1 MTKLGEAKPGH
12 NLRLILE
19 DRGLIHPVPVFC
31 SICLFFGEP
40 DQDSMDSERREDGM
54 FCAIERYL
62 GGGFHDLFLHSAS
75 VDLRPQVSAN
85 LRQH

>member
-75 VDLRPQVSAN
+75 VDLRPQVSAK

>member
-1 MTKLGEAKPGH
+1 MAKLGEAKPGH

-19 DRGLIHPVPVFC
+19 DRGLIHPVPVFHFVQFV
-31 SICLFFGEP
+31 CLFFGEP

-75 VDLRPQVSAN
+75 VD
-85 LRQH
+85 